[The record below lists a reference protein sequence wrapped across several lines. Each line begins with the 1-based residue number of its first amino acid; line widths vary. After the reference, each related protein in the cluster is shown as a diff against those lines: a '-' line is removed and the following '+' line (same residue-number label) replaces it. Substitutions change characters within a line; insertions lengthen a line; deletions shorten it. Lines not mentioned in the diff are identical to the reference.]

1 VTLRSRQDGNHVLIE
16 VADTGTGISPEDL
29 PLVFDRFWR
38 AEKSRSRQTGGS
50 GLGLAI
56 VRQLTEAH
64 GGTVAVTSV
73 PGTETVFTLR
83 LPA

>member
-1 VTLRSRQDGNHVLIE
+1 MSPCGHRIGETVLIQ
-16 VADTGTGISPEDL
+16 VGSGISPEDL
-29 PLVFDRFWR
+29 PHIFDRFWR
-38 AEKSRSRQTGGS
+38 AEKSRSRHAGGS
-50 GLGLAI
+50 GLGLSI

-64 GGTVAVTSV
+64 GGTMTVTST